1 MLTLVYIE
9 VDLIQVHSHV
19 VMWEFWKKGYMHKMH
34 GTLLLKEFL
43 IKMKV
48 WTLWY
53 NKRSSPKWVNYTYA
67 HLHLRMLSF
76 WSVNFKNFH
85 FSPKWVHI
93 IISSLS
99 IISVVMCYIGLNDRS
114 FVKLPCFGSFLFHVS
129 NINFLSY
136 LQTVIISFFFFFGLP
151 IICKKIYISNIFID

>member
-1 MLTLVYIE
+1 MSWDVCVGLISLMYVICRKYLSRLTYYEGTHSLHTCARDNFVFEKRKYIMYLVFAYSR
-9 VDLIQVHSHV
+9 LYWGRSHTGPLS
-19 VMWEFWKKGYMHKMH
+19 WEFWKKGYMHQMH
-34 GTLLLKEFL
+34 DTLLLLKEFL

-48 WTLWY
+48 WALWY
-53 NKRSSPKWVNYTYA
+53 NKRSSPKWVNYIYA

-99 IISVVMCYIGLNDRS
+99 II
-114 FVKLPCFGSFLFHVS
+114 
-129 NINFLSY
+129 
-136 LQTVIISFFFFFGLP
+136 
-151 IICKKIYISNIFID
+151 

>member
-1 MLTLVYIE
+1 MFVLDWYLICMLYVASTFRGSHTMKGLIHCTHVQEIILFLRKENTLCIYCLLTLVYIE

-99 IISVVMCYIGLNDRS
+99 II
-114 FVKLPCFGSFLFHVS
+114 
-129 NINFLSY
+129 
-136 LQTVIISFFFFFGLP
+136 
-151 IICKKIYISNIFID
+151 